1 MSLCQCPHLREFKAK
16 NGINTFRIIYTK
28 YIQNIRKP
36 RIAHSLTCSQC
47 KRHVPH
53 LYSCLECVYF
63 GCYQFKSKAA
73 NRPAITA
80 AKTSE
85 QEGGQQQQQ
94 QQQQRQESS
103 HHKGPTDDNSC
114 DIKSADD
121 KSNTATTN
129 GSNLSDTTTT
139 TSTTSNT
146 TTTATDTNTNTNLDE
161 SCGNSSNEVNHN
173 SNQIEAQFGGD
184 IHDGVCIIEVD
195 NDEQPVKRHILE
207 HALKEN
213 HYLAIDLLFV
223 AIYCFK
229 CDDYVYNQ
237 EFENILRNQ
246 SYFSLQSIYN
256 NNLIGMTKQ
265 TTIIA
270 PSTTITTTTAT
281 NTTLIPTLNNT
292 ATTTSSKLEY
302 LGSPTKKRRKSSPQ
316 RKRISHN
323 SFLGLRGLINLG
335 NTCFMNCILQALIHT
350 PLLRDYFLNDLHE
363 CHYNGEP
370 KSICLVCEMCKLFQ
384 EFYSGKST
392 PHIPLR
398 LLHLVWTHARHL
410 AGYEQQDAHEFLIA
424 TLDILHRHCKGIDT
438 RTQDVQEAIVNDPH
452 NCDCIIDQI
461 FTGGL
466 QSDVICQ
473 ACNNVST
480 TIDPF
485 WDISLDLGPKSL
497 LDCLERFTRQE
508 HLGSTAKIKCS
519 KCQSYQEST
528 KQLSMKKLPIVAS
541 FHLKRFE
548 HSNRLHKKISTFI
561 SFPLYLDMSPFKAS
575 RRASNNQQK
584 NNNNNSKGSSSS
596 DNNNSDGNNDID
608 GNSDESNNMNAI
620 NNSDAKMN
628 ADDVK
633 TAETK
638 GSHHDNNN
646 KWRPNSGSNGGS
658 GGGGGGGS
666 NHCDDEDENCRYCLF
681 AVVNHSGTIE
691 TGHYTAYIR
700 QGRDQWFKCDDHLI
714 TRATVQEVMHS
725 EGYLLFYHKLFD
737 NNTMDSDELLTFRCH
752 HQTARQ

>member
-1 MSLCQCPHLREFKAK
+1 MSLCQCSHLREFKAK
-16 NGINTFRIIYTK
+16 NGLNTFRIIYTK
-28 YIQNIRKP
+28 FIQNVRKH
-36 RIAHSLTCSQC
+36 RYTHNLTCFGC
-47 KRHVPH
+47 KKHVPH

-63 GCYQFKSKAA
+63 GCHEFKSK
-73 NRPAITA
+73 
-80 AKTSE
+80 
-85 QEGGQQQQQ
+85 
-94 QQQQRQESS
+94 
-103 HHKGPTDDNSC
+103 
-114 DIKSADD
+114 
-121 KSNTATTN
+121 
-129 GSNLSDTTTT
+129 
-139 TSTTSNT
+139 
-146 TTTATDTNTNTNLDE
+146 
-161 SCGNSSNEVNHN
+161 
-173 SNQIEAQFGGD
+173 
-184 IHDGVCIIEVD
+184 EVD
-195 NDEQPVKRHILE
+195 CPQEQPVKRHILE
-207 HALKEN
+207 HALKET

-223 AIYCFK
+223 AIYCFQ
-229 CDDYVYNQ
+229 CDDYVYDQ
-237 EFENILRNQ
+237 EFESILRNQ
-246 SYFSLQSIYN
+246 SQYVSQNIYESD
-256 NNLIGMTKQ
+256 LIGMTKQ
-265 TTIIA
+265 TT
-270 PSTTITTTTAT
+270 TTTPISITT
-281 NTTLIPTLNNT
+281 NN
-292 ATTTSSKLEY
+292 

-350 PLLRDYFLNDLHE
+350 PLLRDYFLADLHE
-363 CHYNGEP
+363 CHYDGE

-438 RTQDVQEAIVNDPH
+438 STQEAIANDPH

-473 ACNNVST
+473 SCNNVST

-575 RRASNNQQK
+575 RRASNNNNKSNK
-584 NNNNNSKGSSSS
+584 NSNGGNSNNNQSNGNATANNNSSTNEADVESAP
-596 DNNNSDGNNDID
+596 NDG
-608 GNSDESNNMNAI
+608 
-620 NNSDAKMN
+620 
-628 ADDVK
+628 DDTK
-633 TAETK
+633 NGTTTTALSVGHEASATA
-638 GSHHDNNN
+638 
-646 KWRPNSGSNGGS
+646 S
-658 GGGGGGGS
+658 GGGVS
-666 NHCDDEDENCRYCLF
+666 NDDNDEENSKYCLF

-700 QGRDQWFKCDDHLI
+700 QCRDQWFKCDDHLI
-714 TRATVQEVMHS
+714 TRATVQEVLQS

-737 NNTMDSDELLTFRCH
+737 NKV
-752 HQTARQ
+752 